1 MSILKNSNKFKKG
14 KFDMKN
20 VNVNELS
27 VVSVEEMEFIFND
40 DIVVD
45 DNDVV
50 VEVMVGCRGIVDE
63 VKKVDVVDGMFKVN
77 DVDDIEKKIFED
89 IDEEEFDSV
98 EEMNEEKEFMKEF
111 VCSDIDEVM
120 SKKMYVEGWYEESVS
135 YYVRVV

>member
-1 MSILKNSNKFKKG
+1 
-14 KFDMKN
+14 MKN

-50 VEVMVGCRGIVDE
+50 IEVMVGCRGIVDE

-111 VCSDIDEVM
+111 VCSDIDVVM

>member
-1 MSILKNSNKFKKG
+1 
-14 KFDMKN
+14 MKN

-50 VEVMVGCRGIVDE
+50 IEVMVGCRGIVDE

-111 VCSDIDEVM
+111 VCSDIDVVEG
-120 SKKMYVEGWYEESVS
+120 KKMYVEGWYEESVS

>member
-1 MSILKNSNKFKKG
+1 
-14 KFDMKN
+14 MKN

-50 VEVMVGCRGIVDE
+50 IEVMVGCRGIVDE

>member
-1 MSILKNSNKFKKG
+1 
-14 KFDMKN
+14 MKN

>member
-1 MSILKNSNKFKKG
+1 
-14 KFDMKN
+14 MKN

-50 VEVMVGCRGIVDE
+50 IEVMVGCRGIVDE
-63 VKKVDVVDGMFKVN
+63 VKKVDVVDGVFKVN

-111 VCSDIDEVM
+111 VCSDIDVVEG
-120 SKKMYVEGWYEESVS
+120 KKMYVEGWYEESVS

>member
-1 MSILKNSNKFKKG
+1 
-14 KFDMKN
+14 MKN
-20 VNVNELS
+20 VNVNELD

-50 VEVMVGCRGIVDE
+50 VEVLVGCRGIVDE

-77 DVDDIEKKIFED
+77 DVDDIEKVIFED

-111 VCSDIDEVM
+111 VSSDIDVVM

-135 YYVRVV
+135 YYVRVI